1 MATICSLRCSKPKA
15 QAPSAEA
22 EELLLR
28 FLSRVLLWLR
38 TNHARIVNLFRK
50 FDSDQDNE
58 LSVDDFFVAM
68 RMMDV
73 SCCMGSGVYNGEK
86 LGVAWG

>member
-1 MATICSLRCSKPKA
+1 MTSLFCCSNNARSKA
-15 QAPSAEA
+15 QEHSPEA

-28 FLSRVLLWLR
+28 FLNRVLLWLR
-38 TNHARIVNLFRK
+38 TNHARVVNLFRK
-50 FDSDQDNE
+50 FDSDHDNE

-73 SCCMGSGVYNGEK
+73 SHRMKSSFVQRSTQIGH
-86 LGVAWG
+86 